1 MPATAGMPATTG
13 MPATAGRPAT
23 QVLRII
29 SQKQQV
35 YWQHNSRDNN
45 ITDANISRDAC
56 NNWDASN
63 SRNSRNRLRKSSDA
77 SNTMDAI
84 NSRFAGGEATGMLVA
99 VGRPV
104 TAETLHQKGCQHRQ
118 VH

>member
-1 MPATAGMPATTG
+1 MPATAGS
-13 MPATAGRPAT
+13 PAT
-23 QVLRII
+23 QILRLS

-35 YWQHNSRDNN
+35 YWQHNSRDNK
-45 ITDANISRDAC
+45 ITGVNISRDAC

-63 SRNSRNRLRKSSDA
+63 SRNSRKRISKSRDA
-77 SNTMDAI
+77 SKTMDAI
-84 NSRFAGGEATGMLVA
+84 NSRFAGGEATKMLVA

-104 TAETLHQKGCQHRQ
+104 TAETLHQNGCQHRQ